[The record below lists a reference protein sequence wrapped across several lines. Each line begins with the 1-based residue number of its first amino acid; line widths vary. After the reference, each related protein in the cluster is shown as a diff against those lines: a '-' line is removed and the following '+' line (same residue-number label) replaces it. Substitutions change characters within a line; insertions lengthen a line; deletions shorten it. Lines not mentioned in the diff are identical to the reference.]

1 MIMNNVV
8 ECNTKLREEYEKT
21 HSIDV
26 LERYVLSET
35 LAPIEDYENA
45 VRLIRESYEHA
56 VSCNLMIIG
65 AFLCSEWCFGDTD
78 NDPLHILNEMYPQLS
93 PQKKGIVSFLN
104 AHEIYFRD
112 QSHYRTNPQYERLLR
127 QSIDENPHCVRSR
140 AYLAE
145 LCSESSRATAR
156 ALYEDAIAHILEV
169 LSAEKLKKMRIED
182 FLQPKAFIQEH
193 ILGTHISYVNY
204 EFYVDRIQELK

>member
-1 MIMNNVV
+1 MNVV
-8 ECNTKLREEYEKT
+8 EYNIKLREEYEKT
-21 HSIDV
+21 HSIDA
-26 LERYVLSET
+26 LEKYVLSET
-35 LAPIEDYENA
+35 LAPIEDFENA

-78 NDPLHILNEMYPQLS
+78 NDLLHILNEMYPQLS
-93 PQKKGIVSFLN
+93 LQKKGIVDFLN

-112 QSHYRTNPQYERLLR
+112 QSHYRVNPQYERLLR

-145 LCSESSRATAR
+145 LYSESSRATAR
-156 ALYEDAIAHILEV
+156 TFYEDAIAHILEV
-169 LSAEKLKKMRIED
+169 LSAAKLKKMCIED
-182 FLQPKAFIQEH
+182 FLQPEAFIQEH

-204 EFYVDRIQELK
+204 EFYLECIQRLK